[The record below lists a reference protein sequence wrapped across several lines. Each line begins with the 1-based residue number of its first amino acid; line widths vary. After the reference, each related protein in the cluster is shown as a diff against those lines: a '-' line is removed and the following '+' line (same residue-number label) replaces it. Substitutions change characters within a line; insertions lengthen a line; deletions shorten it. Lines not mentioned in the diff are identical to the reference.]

1 MTPTPSLPDDLGR
14 LLAPYLARQRWY
26 AGPGDLDPAGVGV
39 LETRELCSTGGGSR
53 RLYLALV
60 EAAGSRYQVL
70 VGERPVGEPTDFLQ
84 GHGDAMIA
92 GVDGR
97 LLYDATVDPELA
109 RELLPIVTG
118 GVESATRVRPVG
130 AEQSNTSLVYDDRVI
145 VKLFRRLVAGR
156 NPDVEVTTA
165 LARVGFRH
173 VAQPF
178 GVWRSGD
185 LDLAF
190 AQRYLAGGSE
200 GWALAITSLRDF
212 YNSGGDDPAAAG
224 GDFSMEARRLGS
236 VTAGMHVAMAEAFG
250 TDTLR
255 LSGGGWEQLL
265 SSVSD
270 RLARAVGD
278 GLVERGKADAA
289 LVRLRRVD
297 DPGPALRVH
306 GDFHLGQTM
315 RADDG
320 WYVLDF
326 EGEPAR
332 PKEERLAPTSPLK
345 DAAGMLRSFDYAAHV
360 ALGERGADAEG
371 SANAARSW
379 AAHNSAAFVEGYLS
393 EPGVVALLPAER
405 DRGLVLDAFALD
417 KALYEL
423 DYERSYRPTWVPIPQ
438 AALRRITDRL
448 AG

>member
-1 MTPTPSLPDDLGR
+1 MTLTASLPDDLGQ

-26 AGPGDLDPAGVGV
+26 AGPDELDPAGVGV
-39 LETRELCSTGGGSR
+39 LEARELCSTGGGSR
-53 RLYLALV
+53 HLYLVLV

-70 VGERPVGEPTDFLQ
+70 VGERPAGEPAEFLQ

-92 GVDGR
+92 GLDGR
-97 LLYDATVDPELA
+97 FLYDATVDPELA

-130 AEQSNTSLVYDDRVI
+130 AEQSNTSLVYDERVI

-165 LARVGFRH
+165 LSRVGFSH
-173 VAQPF
+173 VARPL

-185 LDLAF
+185 VDLAF

-212 YNSGGDDPAAAG
+212 YDSGGEDPAAAG

-236 VTAGMHVAMAEAFG
+236 VTAEMHVAMAEAFG
-250 TDTLR
+250 TDPGR
-255 LSGGGWEQLL
+255 LAGGQWAQLV

-270 RLARAVGD
+270 RLARAVGE
-278 GLVERGKADAA
+278 GLLDEGKADASVA
-289 LVRLRRVD
+289 HLLSVD

-332 PKEERLAPTSPLK
+332 PKEQRLEPTSPLK

-360 ALGERGADAEG
+360 ALGERGAEAEG
-371 SANAARSW
+371 LEPAARAW
-379 AAHNSAAFVEGYLS
+379 AAHNSAAFVEGYLAES
-393 EPGVVALLPAER
+393 AVVDLLPSGGER
-405 DRGLVLDAFALD
+405 ELVLDGFALD

-438 AALRRITDRL
+438 AALRRIIDRL